1 MPTNG
6 GIIGPENIPTTAVC
20 NSTMDFR
27 TSGAGGHLDIANS
40 GLNGG
45 SLTGR
50 TTYTLEAWVY
60 PTSLPTSGT
69 GNQSGLWGSGGQDLK
84 GTSVE
89 MHSGNNTYVYHRVSN
104 AAGND
109 WLDYGHTGDA
119 SPSVNNWH
127 HFAEVQHDG
136 TNKLYMNGTHINTE
150 TTDSVGHGTYLSLP
164 TGAEDGSG
172 SNPRNAICLVSV
184 WRVSSN
190 ARYTANFVPPTEF
203 IDDDYTLFLV
213 VSDTTDG
220 STSFKDSSSNNETV
234 SLTGGPADH
243 STDVASNI
251 SVLKK
256 ASGMWSMNDVYEYK
270 LDKRWPS
277 IRA

>member
-6 GIIGPENIPTTAVC
+6 GIIGPENTPTTALC
-20 NSTMDFR
+20 NSAMDFR
-27 TSGAGGHLDIANS
+27 AANGFLDIANS

-50 TTYTLEAWVY
+50 TTYTQEAWVY

-89 MHSGNNTYVYHRVSN
+89 MHSGSNAYVYHRVSN
-104 AAGND
+104 AGGTD

-119 SPSVNNWH
+119 KPSVNTWH
-127 HFAEVQHDG
+127 HFAEVQYLG
-136 TNKLYMNGTHINTE
+136 SNKLYMNGTHINTE
-150 TTDSVGHGTYLSLP
+150 TTASVGHGTNLSLP
-164 TGAEDGSG
+164 TGAEDST
-172 SNPRNAICLVSV
+172 PRNAICLVSV

-190 ARYTANFVPPTEF
+190 ARYTANFTPPTEF
-203 IDDDYTLFLV
+203 IDDDNTLFLV
-213 VSDTTDG
+213 VSDTHDG
-220 STSFKDSSSNNETV
+220 NTSFKDSSSNNETV
-234 SLTGGPADH
+234 TLTGGSADH

-251 SVLKK
+251 SILKK

-270 LDKRWPS
+270 LDSKWPS
-277 IRA
+277 IRR